1 MQKENKNQRQGKIK
15 VVAYSVIAKNQ
26 NRASNDYERQKLY
39 YTEKIKANPEWEIVG
54 VFIDDKTAE
63 NEAKKRVEFN
73 KMLALCRRKKVDMI
87 IVESASQFTRNTPE
101 LLRYTKELKDF
112 GVDVCFEKQNLHTIA
127 SNGEYFAAKIENAL
141 NMHMGL

>member
-73 KMLALCRRKKVDMI
+73 KMLALCRRKNWKI
-87 IVESASQFTRNTPE
+87 RIRKKNRNGTDHYYE
-101 LLRYTKELKDF
+101 DY
-112 GVDVCFEKQNLHTIA
+112 
-127 SNGEYFAAKIENAL
+127 IEVKKP
-141 NMHMGL
+141 

>member
-15 VVAYSVIAKNQ
+15 VVAYSVITKNQ
-26 NRASNDYERQKLY
+26 YDPDYETQKRY
-39 YTEKIKANPEWEIVG
+39 YTDKIKANPEWEIVG

-63 NEAKKRVEFN
+63 NEARKRVEFN

-87 IVESASQFTRNTPE
+87 IVESSSQFTRNTSE

-112 GVDVCFEKQNLHTIA
+112 GVDVYFEKQNLHTIA
-127 SNGEYFAAKIENAL
+127 SNGEFFAAKIENAL

>member
-1 MQKENKNQRQGKIK
+1 MKQKENKSQQQSKFK
-15 VVAYSVIAKNQ
+15 VAAYGVITKNQ
-26 NRASNDYERQKLY
+26 DEPDYETQKHY
-39 YTEKIKANPEWEIVG
+39 YIDKIKANPEWEIVG

-63 NEAKKRVEFN
+63 TEANKRVEFN

-112 GVDVCFEKQNLHTIA
+112 GVDVYFEKQNLHTIA

>member
-1 MQKENKNQRQGKIK
+1 MKQKENKSQQQSKIK
-15 VVAYSVIAKNQ
+15 VAAYGVITKNQ
-26 NRASNDYERQKLY
+26 DEPDYESQKRY
-39 YTEKIKANPEWEIVG
+39 YADKIKANPEWEIVG

-63 NEAKKRVEFN
+63 TEANKRVEFN

-112 GVDVCFEKQNLHTIA
+112 GVDVYFEKENLHTIA

>member
-1 MQKENKNQRQGKIK
+1 MMQKENKNQRQGKIK
-15 VVAYSVIAKNQ
+15 VVAYSVITKNQ
-26 NRASNDYERQKLY
+26 YDPDYETQKRY
-39 YTEKIKANPEWEIVG
+39 YTDKIKANPEWEIVG

-63 NEAKKRVEFN
+63 NEARKRVEFN

-87 IVESASQFTRNTPE
+87 IVESSSQFTRNTSE

-112 GVDVCFEKQNLHTIA
+112 GVDVYFEKQNLHTIA
-127 SNGEYFAAKIENAL
+127 SNGEFFAAKIENAL